1 MWWDPARTSPG
12 KAERQGAQ
20 LGLLVGHVWRAS
32 HVGSVFRE
40 GEGPWAGGSQCSGS
54 LASSW
59 VGQSVWPNR
68 GS

>member
-1 MWWDPARTSPG
+1 MWWGPARTFPG
-12 KAERQGAQ
+12 KAERQGGQ
-20 LGLLVGHVWRAS
+20 QGLLVGHAWKAS

-40 GEGPWAGGSQCSGS
+40 GEGPRAGGSQCSGG

-68 GS
+68 SS

>member
-20 LGLLVGHVWRAS
+20 LDLLVGHVWRAS

-40 GEGPWAGGSQCSGS
+40 GEGPWAGGSQCSGG